1 MKNKIIVSLFIIF
14 VIVAASEG
22 NITNPQDSDIWIN
35 VFGLAGCIL
44 LFKPMLSV
52 IAEINESM

>member
-1 MKNKIIVSLFIIF
+1 MKNKIIVSLFVIFTII
-14 VIVAASEG
+14 AASEG
-22 NITNPQDSDIWIN
+22 NTTNAQDSSIWIN